1 MLDTNRLIL
10 LGLYIIIRRLTDHG
24 VGGQKN
30 NGSSLER
37 QFLGEAHGVVF
48 PSASTLMGRG
58 PAELRPDPKGNF

>member
-37 QFLGEAHGVVF
+37 QFLAEAHGVVF
-48 PSASTLMGRG
+48 PSARPGAAF
-58 PAELRPDPKGNF
+58 PANLRPDPKGDY